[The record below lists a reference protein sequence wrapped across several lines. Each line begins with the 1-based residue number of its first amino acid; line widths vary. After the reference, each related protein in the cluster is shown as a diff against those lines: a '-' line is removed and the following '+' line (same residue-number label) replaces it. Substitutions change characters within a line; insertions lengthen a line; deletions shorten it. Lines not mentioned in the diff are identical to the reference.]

1 MKRTKLT
8 YLFAFALLLGSCTM
22 DDVDTEELLEIDP
35 MTDMSISISGTVN
48 NDSATKGV
56 VIEDEAS
63 LATMG
68 VYSYM
73 TPADVT
79 WGNQTGTDVSS
90 FFNDFNTT
98 YPITATYSTDDGA
111 WGYGYTRYWPSD
123 GSLLHFYAWAP
134 TERINRTYNSTDG
147 YPEFYH
153 TLSSNAIDNYDLMW
167 SVPQVDLKYSDENK
181 GKVEFDFTHAL
192 SRISLYARVY
202 VSKAYSI
209 EKEPTNIL
217 SYERFGINGIT
228 FYDVV
233 GRADVEYD
241 SNLNPSWKPTTT
253 GSRVS
258 ITASQGNTLLEHYNS
273 IRTTTGQVPKVD
285 EDTVDDG
292 ELTYKSVMMTQTD
305 DDGTEEST
313 DTHGIFLF
321 PQTFCVNE
329 TTTDPDSPDAYMRV
343 RIRHYENW
351 FVSTTEAQ
359 SIINEIDDGGSEYEG
374 EYYDHI
380 YCNEDLEIAVIYFD
394 SNATG
399 TTDDTDGDSSISYVS
414 KTAFLGESYSDNYLC
429 VQKDQTGTLYTTS
442 DLKLSDVFDND
453 ELFPNGGIEPAQ
465 HIALYF
471 TFDISDGAEVEV
483 PMTVFA
489 EVYPWVDTDVP
500 TEVYDQLV
508 VYSDKQEIT
517 AGSGTAT
524 FYTKCEENIQ
534 ITDLTISGATL
545 TNDPSGT
552 EFNGSTDPIAHT
564 FSYSGATVDT
574 EVTVVIEIYK
584 VSSDQTITK
593 TFTYTVVAAEV

>member
-351 FVSTTEAQ
+351 FVSATEAR
-359 SIINEIDDGGSEYEG
+359 SIINEIDVGGSEYEG

-394 SNATG
+394 PSATG
-399 TTDDTDGDSSISYVS
+399 TTNDTDENSYISYVS
-414 KTAFLGESYSDNYLC
+414 KSDFLGESYSNNYLC

-442 DLKLSDVFDND
+442 DLKLSDVFDNTT
-453 ELFPNGGIEPAQ
+453 LFPNGGIEPAQ
-465 HIALYF
+465 HI
-471 TFDISDGAEVEV
+471 
-483 PMTVFA
+483 
-489 EVYPWVDTDVP
+489 
-500 TEVYDQLV
+500 
-508 VYSDKQEIT
+508 
-517 AGSGTAT
+517 
-524 FYTKCEENIQ
+524 
-534 ITDLTISGATL
+534 
-545 TNDPSGT
+545 
-552 EFNGSTDPIAHT
+552 
-564 FSYSGATVDT
+564 
-574 EVTVVIEIYK
+574 
-584 VSSDQTITK
+584 
-593 TFTYTVVAAEV
+593 